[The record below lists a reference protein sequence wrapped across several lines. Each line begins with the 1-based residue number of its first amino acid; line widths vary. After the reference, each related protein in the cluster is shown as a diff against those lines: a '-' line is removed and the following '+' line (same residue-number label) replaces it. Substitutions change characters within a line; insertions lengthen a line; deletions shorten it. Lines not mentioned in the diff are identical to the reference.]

1 MTADMTELSVAH
13 AAARRVR
20 AEWLAGLEQ
29 GFVTLADFLA
39 FAADSTDES
48 SREAVR
54 RMRLVSVLGAALNS
68 RPRAY
73 SAVVHILAVAHND
86 RDSKLEYPAPSKLR
100 VSWLFDKRTHGKR
113 ILMLAD
119 ALTPRNAPP
128 VLGFPFRVPK
138 AAAA

>member
-1 MTADMTELSVAH
+1 MTADMTELSSAH

-29 GFVTLADFLA
+29 GFVTLSDFLA
-39 FAADSTDES
+39 FAGGSDEDP

-54 RMRLVSVLGAALNS
+54 RMRLVNVLGAALNS

-73 SAVVHILAVAHND
+73 AAVVHILALAQTA
-86 RDSKLEYPAPSKLR
+86 RDSKLVYPTPTKLR
-100 VSWLFDKRTHGKR
+100 VGWLLDKRTHGKR

-119 ALTPRNAPP
+119 ALAPRTAPP
-128 VLGFPFRVPK
+128 VSGFPFRVPEV
-138 AAAA
+138 AAA